1 MITSADWE
9 ESSVS
14 SAVVASFDFLTVTV
28 TDDSRFT
35 YINKTVKFNIT
46 YICTWCLL
54 HYLNLLF

>member
-1 MITSADWE
+1 MITSADWDNNE

-35 YINKTVKFNIT
+35 YINNVQSNSKI
-46 YICTWCLL
+46 
-54 HYLNLLF
+54 